1 MSTAIGLKDLGKTI
15 ISSKSGLIGLLI
27 LLTVLGI
34 SIFALICVPFDIV
47 RKWNDPT
54 FWQDNP
60 KVAAP
65 QWFSQIIGKNLPPTI
80 HLSPQDFNKY
90 EYGVTGL
97 KYVVLESRI
106 KYNYDDFPS
115 ELFAA
120 IYANFSGNNPLATIK
135 LMRPD
140 GLEVTIFHGVLK
152 GHVNLLFISSDFS
165 IKEGIRNSLANLG
178 AVSNST
184 GTIYPEICLFAVK
197 DENMFTYGSA
207 KVLKGTYKIRME
219 IICSNVNDTADAKFT
234 IYGKVYGLAGTDNL
248 RRDLFTGIVWGA
260 PVALAFGLSA
270 AIATSIIQ
278 SLIGALSAWYGGL
291 VDEIIQRVTE
301 VYMILPFLPFLIMI
315 SIFYRVNLWLL
326 VLLIIALSIFGGIT
340 KTARSVT
347 FQIISEQYIESAIS
361 YGASKMRILFL
372 YIMPRLLP
380 YIVANIVLN
389 VPAFV
394 FLEAALSILG
404 LGDPTMPTWGKVISE
419 AYSNGALIHGYWWW
433 ILIPAFLIILTAS
446 AFALIGYALDKFV
459 NPRLRER

>member
-1 MSTAIGLKDLGKTI
+1 MSTSIGLKDLGKII

-34 SIFALICVPFDIV
+34 SIFALIYFPFNV
-47 RKWNDPT
+47 VAKWNEPT

-60 KVAAP
+60 RVAAP
-65 QWFSQIIGKNLPPTI
+65 QWFSQLIGRNLPQTI
-80 HLSPQDFNKY
+80 YITPQDFSKY

-97 KYVVLESRI
+97 KYVILESRI
-106 KYNYDDFPS
+106 KYDYDDFPS
-115 ELFAA
+115 ELFAV
-120 IYANFSGNNPLATIK
+120 IYANFSGNNPMATVKII
-135 LMRPD
+135 RPD
-140 GLEVTIFHGVLK
+140 GLEVVVFHNVLK
-152 GHVNLLFISSDFS
+152 SDMNFLFISSDIS
-165 IKEGIRNSLANLG
+165 IKETVKNSLAGLG
-178 AVSNST
+178 LVANGT
-184 GTIYPEICLFAVK
+184 GTIYPEICIFAVNN
-197 DENMFTYGSA
+197 ENMFTYGQA
-207 KVLKGTYKIRME
+207 NVLKGTYKVRIE
-219 IICSNVNDTADAKFT
+219 LIFSNINDTADAKFT
-234 IYGKVYGLAGTDNL
+234 IYGKVYGMAGTDNL
-248 RRDLFTGIVWGA
+248 RRDLFIGIVWGA

-270 AIATSIIQ
+270 AVATSIIQ

-291 VDEIIQRVTE
+291 VDEIIQRITE

-315 SIFYRVNLWLL
+315 SLFYKVNLWLL
-326 VLLIIALSIFGGIT
+326 VVLIIVLSIFGGIT

-361 YGASKMRILFL
+361 YGASKLRILFL

-380 YIVANIVLN
+380 YMVANIVLN

-404 LGDPTMPTWGKVISE
+404 LGDPMMPTWGKIISD
-419 AYSNGALIHGYWWW
+419 AYSNGAIIHGYWWW
-433 ILIPAFLIILTAS
+433 ILIPAFLIIVTAS